1 MILLTGAT
9 GTVGTRLLPGLIE
22 AGHQLR
28 VLVRDP
34 QDLGASRVDV
44 QLALGDLADGTSLR
58 HAARGVKTVVH
69 LAATFRDQPHP
80 SGGGSIEEVNGLATA
95 RLLRAAEQAG
105 AERFIYLSCLGADS
119 LSASRYLRSKAAAE
133 DDVLASDLATTVM
146 APSVIHAPDSF
157 WQRVVSGLSML
168 PVTPL
173 PVGSYG
179 ARIQPVAAA
188 DVAAAVLAEID
199 REPPAS
205 SDDPRRIELAGDQ
218 STTQFSYLA
227 DLAMSRRRRSVRLP
241 ESLIEIK
248 LRLLAVFVSADRIP
262 TPDELDLL
270 SRSLHS
276 DSGSAGLRELGVEP
290 APINP
295 LIG

>member
-22 AGHQLR
+22 AGRQLR
-28 VLVRDP
+28 VLIRDP
-34 QDLGASRVDV
+34 QDLGSSRVDV

-58 HAARGVKTVVH
+58 HAARGVQTVVH

-119 LSASRYLRSKAAAE
+119 LSASRFLRSKAAAE
-133 DDVLASDLATTVM
+133 DDVLSSNLATTVM

-157 WQRVVSGLSML
+157 WQRVVGGLSML

-205 SDDPRRIELAGDQ
+205 SDGPRRIELAGDQ
-218 STTQFSYLA
+218 TTTQFSYLA

-248 LRLLAVFVSADRIP
+248 LRLLAAFVSADRIP

-276 DSGSAGLRELGVEP
+276 ESGSTGLRELGVEP